1 MANYEEPS
9 LLDFSGNYL
18 HANVQVSF
26 TCALVI
32 LHFYLRVCCVC
43 VWRLYA
49 YCVPFCVSE
58 SECRLLYLLA

>member
-18 HANVQVSF
+18 HASVQVSF

-32 LHFYLRVCCVC
+32 LHFYLRVCVALCVC
-43 VWRLYA
+43 VSVEII
-49 YCVPFCVSE
+49 C
-58 SECRLLYLLA
+58 LLRSILCE

>member
-43 VWRLYA
+43 V
-49 YCVPFCVSE
+49 CVCGDYMPTAFHFV
-58 SECRLLYLLA
+58 